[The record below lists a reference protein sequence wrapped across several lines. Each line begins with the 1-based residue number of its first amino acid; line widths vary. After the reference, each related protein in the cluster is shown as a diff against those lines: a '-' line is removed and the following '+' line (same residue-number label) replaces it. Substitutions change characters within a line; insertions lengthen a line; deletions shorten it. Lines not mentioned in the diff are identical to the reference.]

1 MSKKILIIVN
11 ELDYFISHRLNIA
24 LEAKREGYEV
34 NVCYGENKSTNLNL
48 NIKKNFNF
56 FYVPIKRGNLN
67 PIHEIRSIYKIYY
80 LIKKIKPTL
89 IHLVT
94 LKPCLYGGLASYF
107 QKNNAILFALPG
119 LGTVYN
125 SDKKI
130 FIIIKNLINLLFK
143 VIFKKNNCYLILQN
157 NNDKK
162 YLIKKKIIDKSKIKI
177 IKGSGVNLNYYK
189 YFKENQKP
197 IIISFISRLLIE
209 KGISYFISA
218 AKIIRNRTN
227 LNIKFWVFGS
237 LDPGNPQSVSKIDL
251 IRWKKEGHVDFKGF
265 TKNMRQVL
273 RKTNIVC
280 LPSYYREGLPKIL
293 LEAAASGRS
302 IVTTDHPGCRDA
314 IIPNVTG
321 YLVPIKNSR
330 KLADKLEFLALKKNV
345 RLKMGKKARLYA
357 EKSFSET
364 FIAQQ
369 HMKLYKK
376 LTGNN

>member
-1 MSKKILIIVN
+1 M
-11 ELDYFISHRLNIA
+11 
-24 LEAKREGYEV
+24 
-34 NVCYGENKSTNLNL
+34 
-48 NIKKNFNF
+48 
-56 FYVPIKRGNLN
+56 
-67 PIHEIRSIYKIYY
+67 
-80 LIKKIKPTL
+80 
-89 IHLVT
+89 
-94 LKPCLYGGLASYF
+94 ASYF

-237 LDPGNPQSVSKIDL
+237 
-251 IRWKKEGHVDFKGF
+251 
-265 TKNMRQVL
+265 
-273 RKTNIVC
+273 
-280 LPSYYREGLPKIL
+280 
-293 LEAAASGRS
+293 
-302 IVTTDHPGCRDA
+302 
-314 IIPNVTG
+314 
-321 YLVPIKNSR
+321 
-330 KLADKLEFLALKKNV
+330 
-345 RLKMGKKARLYA
+345 
-357 EKSFSET
+357 
-364 FIAQQ
+364 
-369 HMKLYKK
+369 
-376 LTGNN
+376 